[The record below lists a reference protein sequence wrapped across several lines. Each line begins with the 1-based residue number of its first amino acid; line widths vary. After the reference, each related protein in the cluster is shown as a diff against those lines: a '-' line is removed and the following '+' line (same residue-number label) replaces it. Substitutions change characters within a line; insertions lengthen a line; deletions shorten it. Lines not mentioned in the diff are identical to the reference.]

1 VRIELLHVSGCAN
14 VESARQLLRSTL
26 SELALDE
33 RIEEKEGAYP
43 SPTIL
48 IEGSDVMG
56 RPDAIGPSCR
66 LDVPT
71 RERLIA
77 ALQTASGRIRRE

>member
-1 VRIELLHVSGCAN
+1 VKIELLHVPGCAN
-14 VESARQLLRSTL
+14 VENARQLLRSTL

-33 RIEEKEGAYP
+33 QVEEKEGAYA

-48 IEGSDVMG
+48 IDG
-56 RPDAIGPSCR
+56 RDIMERPGGVGASCR

-71 RERLIA
+71 RERLVG
-77 ALQTASGRIRRE
+77 ALQSASAEQA